1 MLMVYVVKTC
11 STLMSGLQT
20 ALGFRSHRQMTNQ
33 EFHCCGHDHSPVC
46 VFNNV
51 VLAYSICACVLST
64 RACVGLDSAFLT
76 NLNIS
81 LERIVRPHIYVSS
94 TCILFTLSP
103 VHLKLLRL
111 GIFNFPEQ
119 TLRK

>member
-1 MLMVYVVKTC
+1 
-11 STLMSGLQT
+11 
-20 ALGFRSHRQMTNQ
+20 MTNQ

-64 RACVGLDSAFLT
+64 RACVVLDSAFLT

-81 LERIVRPHIYVSS
+81 LKRIVRPHIYYVSL

-103 VHLKLLRL
+103 VHLKSLLTL